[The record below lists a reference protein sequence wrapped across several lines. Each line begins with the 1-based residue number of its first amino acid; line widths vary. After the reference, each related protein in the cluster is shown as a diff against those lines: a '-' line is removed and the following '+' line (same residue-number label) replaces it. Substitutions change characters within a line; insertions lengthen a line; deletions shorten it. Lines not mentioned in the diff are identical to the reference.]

1 MRPALRSS
9 LATAVFGSWL
19 VLGASATPDVSDQ
32 TPPAQTPPVQ
42 TPAAQTP
49 VQPAGPPPADGQ
61 QPPKPVFRTGAELVR
76 VDVAVLDR
84 KGVPVTSLTAA
95 DFELEEDGVA
105 QEIRTFQFIQNTGQ
119 PDKDD
124 DVSLTIRSRSHAASE
139 ASKDNVRLF
148 LIFWDE
154 YHIGQMVSA
163 NRARAYLMQF
173 VRTAFGP
180 TDIVGFMD
188 PLTPIDAIKFTRD
201 RLELAEHVR
210 RLVGRSGV
218 YVPTRSGVEDA
229 HLQQGDVES
238 CDPRSRYRPCK
249 SAAVHLGGIRDGR
262 KALIVISEGLRGIQR
277 DSTRLMTDLIRAAN
291 DNNTAIYAV
300 DPRGL
305 GAAAVPVHLGIGG
318 GRHRRGLL
326 PVERSRPGVPPGRRR
341 IERLL
346 PARVRAD
353 RPPAGWTL
361 PQDQGSGEALGA
373 RRARAHGLLGAERRR
388 DRARPDQGGRSRDS
402 AGHGA
407 RAVGAAGNE
416 RRGGRW
422 ISGRARRSTTG
433 GRLSGCR
440 GCRAASCPRGRQ
452 SRRRSRQSRSH
463 GETRV
468 FEGPVDSSGASFPAP
483 PGALKVT
490 FTVED
495 SAKEI
500 IDRDVRT
507 IEVPD
512 PAAAALWMTSPA
524 LFRSQNA
531 REFRSL
537 DRGPNALPFPG
548 REFERTDRLIIRFE
562 VQGTAAATATV
573 SARIISRWGKD
584 LAELP
589 FLPRPTG
596 VGPYE
601 IDLPLSSVARGDY
614 LIAMAASAGD
624 RPRARDSC
632 RYRW

>member
-49 VQPAGPPPADGQ
+49 AQPAGQPPADGQ

-119 PDKDD
+119 PDKDN

-163 NRARAYLMQF
+163 NRARTYLMQF

-201 RLELAEHVR
+201 RLELAEQVR

-229 HLQQGDVES
+229 HLQQGDVEKL
-238 CDPRSRYRPCK
+238 RSEVTVSAVQ

-305 GAAAVPVHLGIGG
+305 GQQRFPSIWESVAGDTGGDYYRSNDLDKAFRQVVVESSGFYLLGYAPTDRRLD
-318 GRHRRGLL
+318 GRFHKIKVRVKPSGSTCARARATGRRT
-326 PVERSRPGVPPGRRR
+326 PPRWSALGRRR
-341 IERLL
+341 
-346 PARVRAD
+346 P
-353 RPPAGWTL
+353 
-361 PQDQGSGEALGA
+361 
-373 RRARAHGLLGAERRR
+373 
-388 DRARPDQGGRSRDS
+388 SRDS

-407 RAVGAAGNE
+407 GVVGAAGK
-416 RRGGRW
+416 RPPGGRW

-440 GCRAASCPRGRQ
+440 GCRAPSGPRGRQ
-452 SRRRSRQSRSH
+452 SRRRSRPSRHTARPACS
-463 GETRV
+463 R
-468 FEGPVDSSGASFPAP
+468 GPRLIGRLVSGATRRPES
-483 PGALKVT
+483 
-490 FTVED
+490 
-495 SAKEI
+495 
-500 IDRDVRT
+500 DVHR
-507 IEVPD
+507 
-512 PAAAALWMTSPA
+512 
-524 LFRSQNA
+524 
-531 REFRSL
+531 
-537 DRGPNALPFPG
+537 
-548 REFERTDRLIIRFE
+548 
-562 VQGTAAATATV
+562 
-573 SARIISRWGKD
+573 
-584 LAELP
+584 
-589 FLPRPTG
+589 
-596 VGPYE
+596 
-601 IDLPLSSVARGDY
+601 
-614 LIAMAASAGD
+614 
-624 RPRARDSC
+624 
-632 RYRW
+632 